1 MELLMSSMDQLIDLV
16 RPDFDALNNL
26 LISQLGSEIDL
37 IEEVTQYLIQS
48 GGKRVRPLV
57 TIMAA
62 RALFTDNNHHIPL
75 AAAVECLHTATL
87 FHDDVVDNSTI
98 RRDQPSANAAFGNSA
113 SVLVGDFVYSRAFQ
127 MMVSVGHL
135 DVLKLLA
142 DTTNQISE
150 GEVWQLKNQFRT
162 DVTEAEYNQVITRKT
177 AVLFEAAAIIPG
189 LITNQDDLILES
201 LKTYGLELGFA
212 FQLID
217 DYLDY
222 EGNEKNIGKNL
233 GDDLAD
239 GKCTLPL
246 IHAFK
251 ELDLDKT
258 TLIQTAIANGDR
270 TRFSEIATII
280 SKTGSLK
287 YTKERAFKAAENAK
301 KALGPLPNSQ
311 FKDGLI
317 SLAELSVSRSN

>member
-1 MELLMSSMDQLIDLV
+1 MPTADQLIDLI

-26 LISQLGSEIDL
+26 LISQLGSDIDL
-37 IEEVTQYLIQS
+37 IEQVSQYLIQS

-57 TIMAA
+57 TLMMA
-62 RALFTDNNHHIPL
+62 RALNTQNDHHIPL
-75 AAAVECLHTATL
+75 AASIECLHTATL
-87 FHDDVVDNSTI
+87 FHDDVVDSSDA
-98 RRDQPSANAAFGNSA
+98 RRGQPSANATFGNSA
-113 SVLVGDFVYSRAFQ
+113 SILVGDFVYSRAFQ
-127 MMVSVGHL
+127 MMVSVGRL

-150 GEVWQLKNQFRT
+150 GEVWQLKNQHRA
-162 DVTEAEYNQVITRKT
+162 DVSEAEYDQVITRKT
-177 AVLFEAAAIIPG
+177 AVLFEAAAACAG
-189 LITNQDDLILES
+189 LATDQPDEVIGA

-222 EGNEKNIGKNL
+222 AGDSNDLGKNL

-246 IHAFK
+246 IRALK
-251 ELDLDKT
+251 EASKEESDLIT
-258 TLIQTAIANGDR
+258 RAITFGDR
-270 TRFSEIATII
+270 DRFSDVAAIVTRT
-280 SKTGSLK
+280 SGLT
-287 YTKERAFKAAENAK
+287 YTTERALSAVK
-301 KALGPLPNSQ
+301 KAKQALRILPDSS

-317 SLAELSVSRSN
+317 ELADLSVSRGN